1 MEKRSTEVSGKFTT
15 PIWTGIIQNHEEVNK
30 KLTNYI
36 NEIKTKNPEGLKK
49 SNNLGWHSPEFDLND
64 KMIKEFF
71 LNISP
76 MIKEVA
82 DDMAWDLKNNKIKIS
97 NCWSI
102 INYKYASNAAH
113 THGNSLI
120 SSAYYVQATKN
131 CGNIVFD
138 DPRPGAVMT
147 RPKFTSLNKWNEGN
161 IGIEPKNGLLVMFPS
176 FLSHYVQPNMSDK
189 ERIMVSFNLNLLHN
203 RYWGSDKKE
212 LG

>member
-1 MEKRSTEVSGKFTT
+1 MFLASLFLSIPVIQAQESSNSSTVAH
-15 PIWTGIIQNHEEVNK
+15 PNLVLII
-30 KLTNYI
+30 
-36 NEIKTKNPEGLKK
+36 
-49 SNNLGWHSPEFDLND
+49 
-64 KMIKEFF
+64 
-71 LNISP
+71 
-76 MIKEVA
+76 A

-147 RPKFTSLNKWNEGN
+147 RP
-161 IGIEPKNGLLVMFPS
+161 
-176 FLSHYVQPNMSDK
+176 
-189 ERIMVSFNLNLLHN
+189 
-203 RYWGSDKKE
+203 
-212 LG
+212 